1 MNDFFFTDRG
11 LYYRTNVYNPAKK
24 TILFVHGVSGSSSA
38 WLAYEEQFKD
48 HYNIISFD
56 LRGHGKSH
64 KPTDPASYA
73 IPLFA
78 DDIKALLD
86 YLHVEQCILISHS
99 FGSLIALAFLEQNQK
114 MIEGVILLSPHYSV
128 NAMTTT
134 KFIKPFISALV
145 RLLPHPKSHKP
156 ASHIDYSHFSM
167 TGDWNIPR
175 TIADVRN
182 TGFRTYL
189 YCVKQT
195 YNFDGAELLNNINIP
210 VLIIHGRNDSIFPVK
225 YAEIIHRTIP
235 RSDMVIIDNTDHILV
250 LNNFSEVSRL
260 IEGFVEKIARSA
272 QQTSPQ
278 SL

>member
-1 MNDFFFTDRG
+1 MNDYFFTERG
-11 LYYRTNVYNPAKK
+11 LFYRTNSFTRAKK

-38 WLAYEEQFKD
+38 WLTYEAKFKD

-56 LRGHGKSH
+56 LRGHGKSQ

-86 YLHVEQCILISHS
+86 YLHIKQCILISHS
-99 FGSLIALAFLEQNQK
+99 FGSVIALAFLEQNQK
-114 MIEGVILLSPHYSV
+114 MIEGVILLSPQYSV
-128 NAMTTT
+128 NAMPAA
-134 KFIKPFISALV
+134 KLIKPFVSALV

-156 ASHIDYSHFSM
+156 ASHIDYSRFSM

-189 YCVKQT
+189 YCVRQT
-195 YNFDGAELLNNINIP
+195 YNFDGAEFLNKINVP
-210 VLIIHGRNDSIFPVK
+210 VLIIHGRNDSIFPVQ
-225 YAEIIHRTIP
+225 YAETMHETISH
-235 RSDMVIIDNTDHILV
+235 SDMVIIDSTDHILV

-260 IEGFVEKIARSA
+260 IEGFVEKIARGA
-272 QQTSPQ
+272 Q
-278 SL
+278 